1 MINITRI
8 ILIVMVLLLYLTGC
22 APTQQITLDE
32 PLLLPNAEKDL
43 AMRTAQDVLAEM
55 LFIIEKYDPQ
65 AGVIRTSPL
74 TAAQFFEFWRH
85 DNVGPQTAALAN
97 FHSMQRIVQI
107 NVSEKD
113 NNVFVDCQVRVRRLS
128 IPEKEFAAV
137 SQAASMFTT
146 GSISLQRLELN
157 DEQKEKMA
165 WIDLGPDHALEH
177 KILTL
182 IQERFKI
189 QQGRS

>member
-1 MINITRI
+1 MINIKRI
-8 ILIVMVLLLYLTGC
+8 ILIVLVLLLCQASCTSQQQLTVDK
-22 APTQQITLDE
+22 PV
-32 PLLLPNAEKDL
+32 LLPTADKDL
-43 AMRTAQDVLAEM
+43 AMRAAHGVLAEM
-55 LFIIEKYDPQ
+55 LFVIEKYDPQ

-85 DNVGPQTAALAN
+85 DNVEPQTAAMAN
-97 FHSMQRIVQI
+97 LHSVQRIVHV
-107 NVSEKD
+107 NVSEEN
-113 NNVFVDCQVRVRRLS
+113 NNVSVDCQVQVRRLS

-137 SQAASMFTT
+137 SQAAGMFTT
-146 GSISLQRLELN
+146 GDISLQRLELN

-182 IQERFKI
+182 IRERI
-189 QQGRS
+189 TEQQGRS